1 MLVSRGD
8 RGLLLLRV
16 RCLLQKVSAAL
27 LPACL
32 LACQENSFY
41 LACGTSAGAGPWC
54 VSESKA
60 GTYPFPPFL
69 EQTSLQTPSL
79 SQ

>member
-1 MLVSRGD
+1 MLVLQGD
-8 RGLLLLRV
+8 RVLLLLRV

-54 VSESKA
+54 VSERAKLA
-60 GTYPFPPFL
+60 RTLFL
-69 EQTSLQTPSL
+69 PSWSRPHCRL
-79 SQ
+79 HH